1 MFSTHTNILYI
12 IFPTQPKLL
21 VIKHVFQYQLAKVDQ
36 WKTAVTF
43 APTCFTN
50 CKVDQT
56 FLRNCS
62 SPTFKHTQ
70 THILTH
76 THTHT
81 HAWISGSLT
90 VILVMFYYM
99 FLHFVF

>member
-21 VIKHVFQYQLAKVDQ
+21 VIKHVFQYQMAEVDQ

-76 THTHT
+76 THTH
-81 HAWISGSLT
+81 AWISGSLT